1 MDEPGVKPMNDPD
14 MMDLILNAHIKA
26 KTMTTPPCR
35 ICNQSGPVI
44 CYPDDHSQTI
54 CPGGRKVAGWERSR
68 NRCGLW
74 VETTRLAYIGKEK
87 GRNRWH
93 WSIDMKPYTCGTAD
107 SLTDAKNAVA
117 AKLARIQQEP
127 THADH

>member
-1 MDEPGVKPMNDPD
+1 LEFTNPTPGDLSPGNAREGEGDDEMPGK
-14 MMDLILNAHIKA
+14 I
-26 KTMTTPPCR
+26 
-35 ICNQSGPVI
+35 
-44 CYPDDHSQTI
+44 Y
-54 CPGGRKVAGWERSR
+54 PGGRKVAGWERSR

-87 GRNRWH
+87 GRNHWH

-117 AKLARIQQEP
+117 AELARIQQEP